1 MSKLFL
7 QLLGEFGLH
16 DNSGTRILISSK
28 KARALIAYLVT
39 RSDYSASRIDLAR
52 VLWERH
58 DDSQALTN
66 LRQTLSVLNQQLS
79 KPCPDWLLKGSGTIA
94 LNPDYFDI
102 DIEKVQP
109 SPRSELSLLETMVSH
124 FRGSF
129 LQGLSFHENGL
140 YDWLC
145 QQRERFERLNIES
158 RKYLLQKQLA
168 ERRHLDA
175 INNAEQLVLL
185 DPVDEEI
192 HCQLMRAY
200 SVSGQRHRVMRQ
212 YQKCCQLLE
221 QHQLGKPQP
230 STDLL
235 FQSLYDETVVQPL
248 FESKLTKPDV
258 PDIEGSTNQIPA
270 IAVLPFND
278 LMSKPDSRAL
288 SIALTEETVN
298 ELRRFHGFRVI
309 SAHSSM
315 SLQRQECDLAT
326 ASKILGAR
334 YLVCGSIRQAQM
346 KIQIAVE
353 LVDAANGELIWAERY
368 TRKLEDLFVLQAELA
383 RDLAGNIEP
392 EAVGHS
398 YLLSNRKSP
407 SSLTAW
413 ELVLRGD
420 RQLYKQLGTRW
431 NSDEAQNLYRS
442 AMQRDP
448 DYAPAYSGL
457 AYSLCLELKEGIA
470 SDSQKVAAKMLEN
483 AQHAVRLD
491 DGNPWCQV
499 ILGRA
504 QQQLREY
511 DAAVIA
517 YRKAVELCPSSSK
530 AHFGLGFGLSASGE
544 HEESIESLDRAMEL
558 SPRDPMSWSYHTV
571 KALTYI
577 YSGQF
582 DKAASS
588 SATSSSYVGSN
599 HWAPA
604 IYAPALVHLG
614 RYDEALKVL
623 EKAKQSKPDITID
636 VVARAF
642 TTRNEADSLAIK
654 EGLSEAGLQK

>member
-16 DNSGTRILISSK
+16 DQSGTRILISSK

-94 LNPDYFDI
+94 LNPNCFDI

-109 SPRSELSLLETMVSH
+109 SPTSELSLLEAMVAH

-158 RKYLLQKQLA
+158 RKYLLQKQLV
-168 ERRHLDA
+168 EQRHLDA
-175 INNAEQLVLL
+175 IDNAEQLVLL
-185 DPVDEEI
+185 DPANEEI

-200 SVSGQRHRVMRQ
+200 SASGQRHRVMRQ

-235 FQSLYDETVVQPL
+235 FQSLYDETVVQPM
-248 FESKLTKPDV
+248 FESESAKPDE
-258 PDIEGSTNQIPA
+258 PGIEGSANQIPA

-309 SAHSSM
+309 SALSSM
-315 SLQRQECDLAT
+315 SLQKQEFDLAT

-442 AMQRDP
+442 AMQLDP

-470 SDSQKVAAKMLEN
+470 GDSQKVATNMLEN

-544 HEESIESLDRAMEL
+544 HEESIESLDRAIEL

-588 SATSSSYVGSN
+588 SAMSSSYVGSN

-636 VVARAF
+636 IVARAF
-642 TTRNEADSLAIK
+642 TTRNETDTLAIK
-654 EGLSEAGLQK
+654 EGLSEAGLHK